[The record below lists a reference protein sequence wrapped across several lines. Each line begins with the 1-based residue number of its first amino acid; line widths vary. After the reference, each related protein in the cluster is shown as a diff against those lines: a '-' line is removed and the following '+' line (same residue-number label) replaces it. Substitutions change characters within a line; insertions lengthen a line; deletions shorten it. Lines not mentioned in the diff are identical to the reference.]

1 MGTAGKSRPL
11 PAAHPQKPPDMMRYA
26 ALMKRTTVMLP
37 EDTDARLRLEARRRG
52 VPIAVVVRD
61 AVEHHLPPPSPG
73 RRPAFF
79 AIGEEGPADSAERV
93 DEIVLEVFN
102 RRHRDRQRQR
112 RPD

>member
-1 MGTAGKSRPL
+1 
-11 PAAHPQKPPDMMRYA
+11 MMRYA